1 MRYYTRGTSCAIG
14 IQPAELC
21 CGGAIWTHVLKE
33 ASILAGGLELVSEE
47 ARPPPPPPPM
57 LFLPPVTAWTLA
69 LPPLLLPFS
78 MTTDPP
84 FLTTALAF
92 ATTAEELLVL
102 VPPLSEI
109 LNLSL
114 MELPNR
120 LSLSPP
126 PPPPASLSPPF
137 FFLRMSPPTTLF
149 LPSWS
154 MVGTRRSTDLARFTL
169 GGDWVMCPRRC
180 LPLGLGERRETTW
193 PLPPGTRPKLLLLT
207 RMLRRVDSPPGKSIK
222 KTLIM
227 WRNKGGNCNKLPGV
241 SGAASA
247 MSSRSFSD
255 FGWWFWNTLL
265 AVTWPLTTMWLPP
278 VTTAPPPPPPTPT
291 PPGSPPLERFSRLLS
306 WRKWLLVP

>member
-1 MRYYTRGTSCAIG
+1 MRYYTCGTSCAIG

-47 ARPPPPPPPM
+47 ARPPPPV
-57 LFLPPVTAWTLA
+57 LFLAAVAAWTLA
-69 LPPLLLPFS
+69 PPPLLLPFS

-102 VPPLSEI
+102 VPPLIEI

-120 LSLSPP
+120 LSLPP

-169 GGDWVMCPRRC
+169 GGDWARPVTCPRRC

-193 PLPPGTRPKLLLLT
+193 PLPPGTRPRLLLLT
-207 RMLRRVDSPPGKSIK
+207 RMLRRVDSPPGKSTKNLNIVGK
-222 KTLIM
+222 
-227 WRNKGGNCNKLPGV
+227 
-241 SGAASA
+241 
-247 MSSRSFSD
+247 
-255 FGWWFWNTLL
+255 
-265 AVTWPLTTMWLPP
+265 
-278 VTTAPPPPPPTPT
+278 
-291 PPGSPPLERFSRLLS
+291 
-306 WRKWLLVP
+306 